1 MLKIKNMLVPFTDTT
16 DLDKLVAKRL
26 KVPPQAVSAVNI
38 VRKAIDARRYHGAPI
53 QFSYILEV
61 KLNIPEKNVL
71 KKLQR
76 DKNIE
81 LAVKKTA
88 EDGLKIFAGKVKK
101 ECHPVVIGFGP
112 AGMFAAL
119 TLAKAGLAPL
129 VLERGHDVDQRQQ
142 DIEKALSEE

>member
-1 MLKIKNMLVPFTDTT
+1 M
-16 DLDKLVAKRL
+16 
-26 KVPPQAVSAVNI
+26 
-38 VRKAIDARRYHGAPI
+38 
-53 QFSYILEV
+53 
-61 KLNIPEKNVL
+61 KNVL

-81 LAVKKTA
+81 LAVKKPA
-88 EDGLKIFAGKVKK
+88 EGGLKIFAGKVKK

-142 DIEKALSEE
+142 DIEKFLILCERNNKNESTIYCKYSITI